1 MRKLRTTENQYVA
14 VTQTQI
20 TRSGLFLQ
28 YHNDKKS
35 DKVEYCLVFR
45 DYILGMVY
53 QSENGEYECEL
64 GNPPFHVSCCII
76 SLVLEIMKRLS
87 CSDIAGMVNDIR
99 DYLAHKPQE
108 RPI

>member
-1 MRKLRTTENQYVA
+1 MRKYKITENQYVK
-14 VTQTQI
+14 VTQIQL

-28 YHNDKKS
+28 YHNDKRNGN
-35 DKVEYCLVFR
+35 VEYALVYR
-45 DYILGMVY
+45 DFIIGMVY
-53 QSENGEYECEL
+53 QGSNGYECEL

-87 CSDIAGMVNDIR
+87 CSDIAGMVNDLR
-99 DYLAHKPQE
+99 EYLVHKPQE